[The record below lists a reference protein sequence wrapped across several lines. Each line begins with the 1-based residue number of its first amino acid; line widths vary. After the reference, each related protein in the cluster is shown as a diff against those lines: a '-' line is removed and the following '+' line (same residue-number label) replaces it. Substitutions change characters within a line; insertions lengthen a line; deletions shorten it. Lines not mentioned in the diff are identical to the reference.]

1 MLLGGGKENSIEK
14 DKDMAAKGEVR
25 ADIEPRPLSKV
36 NKIFDSLV
44 HGDVPSRVVLDF
56 AAA

>member
-14 DKDMAAKGEVR
+14 DKGMAAKGEVR
-25 ADIEPRPLSKV
+25 ADIELRPLSKV
-36 NKIFDSLV
+36 NKIFDSLA
-44 HGDVPSRVVLDF
+44 HGDVPSRAVLDF